1 MPPAN
6 IPHVSRRDV
15 LRTVGAGA
23 LALGV
28 SASSVA
34 ADGDSETRSGYVI
47 EQGDTCYPVEPLG
60 DGTTSVE
67 TFYNY
72 SEESDFSS
80 AGTTALQREDTS
92 IVFLYDGSEGL
103 SLVFVHG
110 AAQGDSDGGSA
121 SVTISRLPDG
131 TEWVVEDDRYPD
143 DSQFDRWSTP
153 NGSTT
158 VDWTWTNSRT
168 DGGALRG
175 FDGEF
180 AVTVEMQFNEAA
192 ALFGEYYEGR
202 VTAWEFLTGDA
213 SDPKRR
219 TLSVEEPLV
228 VRTGTCDGDNRDDP
242 DDEETEEK
250 DDDETEDKEHDEK
263 EDDDEDEDDDD
274 DPEEGEPRRD
284 SEENYFEERN
294 ENHSGDDDDGDED
307 EDDDGD
313 DEFEHRGPPEHANGQ
328 GPPEHANSQGPPEH
342 ANGQGPPE
350 HANGQGPP

>member
-1 MPPAN
+1 
-6 IPHVSRRDV
+6 
-15 LRTVGAGA
+15 
-23 LALGV
+23 
-28 SASSVA
+28 VA

-202 VTAWEFLTGDA
+202 VTAWEFLSGDA

-219 TLSVEEPLV
+219 TLSVEEQLV
-228 VRTGTCDGDNRDDP
+228 VRTGTCDGDDP

-294 ENHSGDDDDGDED
+294 ENHSGDDDGDED